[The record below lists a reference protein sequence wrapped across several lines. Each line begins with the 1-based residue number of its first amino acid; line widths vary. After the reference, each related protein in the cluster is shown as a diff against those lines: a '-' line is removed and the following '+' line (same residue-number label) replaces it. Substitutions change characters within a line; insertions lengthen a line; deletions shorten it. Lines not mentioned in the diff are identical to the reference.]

1 MKTIKA
7 GRELFQIS
15 DSPNFAE
22 NEVFH
27 LIQNFRASLVRSLI
41 AAGLDTYI
49 ELRFRQRIGPQVLA
63 DLERSLTGLAHS
75 PVLPGEFV
83 DVVNAIRKFDF
94 YALPSEP
101 FYRQIDERLRQGLIQ
116 TEINFRT
123 SSKRTP
129 RLYALSR
136 TA

>member
-7 GRELFQIS
+7 GRELIQLA
-15 DSPNFAE
+15 DNPKYVE
-22 NEVFH
+22 NEVFTVIRSYRAG
-27 LIQNFRASLVRSLI
+27 LIQALLAS
-41 AAGLDTYI
+41 GLDTYI
-49 ELRFRQRIGPQVLA
+49 ELRFRQRISPQLLA

-75 PVLPGEFV
+75 ALLPGEFPE
-83 DVVNAIRKFDF
+83 VVNGIRKFDF

-101 FYRQIDERLRQGLIQ
+101 FYRQIDERLRQGLVQ

-123 SSKRTP
+123 SLKRTP
-129 RLYALSR
+129 RLHALAR

>member
-1 MKTIKA
+1 M
-7 GRELFQIS
+7 
-15 DSPNFAE
+15 
-22 NEVFH
+22 
-27 LIQNFRASLVRSLI
+27 
-41 AAGLDTYI
+41 
-49 ELRFRQRIGPQVLA
+49 LA

-83 DVVNAIRKFDF
+83 DIVNAIRKFDF

-123 SSKRTP
+123 SLKRTP